1 MTLGKKKC
9 YKNATLCEKS
19 KKVSKI
25 ISLLYSSAAL
35 GSIPMALATSL
46 LNSVGFSLCGSEETH
61 QYVQLTIKQF
71 LHFFNVRLLAEAER
85 NPINP
90 C

>member
-1 MTLGKKKC
+1 MQHCLRRV
-9 YKNATLCEKS
+9 

-35 GSIPMALATSL
+35 GSIPMALASSL

-71 LHFFNVRLLAEAER
+71 NVRLLAEAER